1 MYPDSAALHR
11 AAYRALRAALAI
23 PEPEASA
30 RILRAYTDQ
39 PFQDPGPGETVCF
52 FHLHTDPAPALYRET
67 SVTASVPEV
76 FDFVPCAL
84 TLVFCGPSCES
95 WAHRAQYF
103 LFLDGAGNP
112 RQILR
117 ASGLYLI
124 PPAHPP
130 SVLWEEDG
138 NTYRKRA
145 DVTIQA
151 RLRTNT
157 PYASALTEAPA
168 AVPTV
173 ETPPQ
178 VLIH

>member
-1 MYPDSAALHR
+1 MNDRCIRCGQPAAFPVRAMEVRTLHVRGVAGERRVQALGDDKESAVCERCARESLDLSLNP
-11 AAYRALRAALAI
+11 LRAARKQVLGFGAVF
-23 PEPEASA
+23 AA
-30 RILRAYTDQ
+30 
-39 PFQDPGPGETVCF
+39 G
-52 FHLHTDPAPALYRET
+52 ALLIAAT
-67 SVTASVPEV
+67 
-76 FDFVPCAL
+76 
-84 TLVFCGPSCES
+84 
-95 WAHRAQYF
+95 F

-112 RQILR
+112 RQIFR
-117 ASGLYLI
+117 TSGLYLI

-178 VLIH
+178 VVIH